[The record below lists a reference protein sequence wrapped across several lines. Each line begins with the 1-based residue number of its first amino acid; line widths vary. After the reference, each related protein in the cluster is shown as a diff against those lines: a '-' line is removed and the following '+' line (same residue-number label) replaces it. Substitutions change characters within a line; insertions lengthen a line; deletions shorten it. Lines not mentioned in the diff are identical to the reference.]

1 MARPLRIEYP
11 DAYYHVS
18 NYSLEGQRVF
28 PSDKYYEAFLTSLE
42 ETCFRLNVQ
51 VHAYCLLKDQ
61 YHLVIK
67 TPEANLSRFMRQIDG
82 LYTQQFQKLKKTEG
96 SLFRGRYKAVL
107 VQPEVYLLPLTRYIH
122 STVRKSELSTW
133 PWSSYQAYVNKSKPP
148 RWLVRDE
155 ALAQLDVGSGARRYS
170 RYADYV
176 AEGVDEELAHFYGKK
191 NLSSVMGDEKFRK
204 AARAKRSPAR
214 ARGVSRGANAKWRP
228 ACADIVSAVARQFKV
243 SEESIYTAARGP
255 GSKNVPRWVAM
266 YLCQELS
273 AVTLQ
278 SIAKLFKLKRY
289 GTVST
294 TVGKLKKEF
303 EEDPKLL
310 ATTNKLVKEL
320 CKEREKQEKEKK

>member
-11 DAYYHVS
+11 DAVYHVS
-18 NYSLEGQRVF
+18 NRGLDKQRVF
-28 PSDKYYEAFLTSLE
+28 PSAKYYEAFLEGLS
-42 ETCFRLNVQ
+42 ETCSRLNVE
-51 VHAYCLLKDQ
+51 VHAYCLLKNS
-61 YHLVIK
+61 YHLVVK

-82 LYTQQFQKLKKTEG
+82 LYTQQYQKMKSSDG

-107 VQPEVYLLPLTRYIH
+107 VQAEKFLLPLSCYIH
-122 STVRKSELSTW
+122 TLVKASELNSY
-133 PWSSYQAYVNKSKPP
+133 PWSSYTNFTRKAKPP
-148 RWLVRDE
+148 IWFNRDE
-155 ALAQLDVGSGARRYS
+155 TLKQLRTTAAKRPIAYKKLVAQ
-170 RYADYV
+170 
-176 AEGVDEELAHFYGKK
+176 GVTDELAHFYGKK
-191 NLSSVMGDEKFRK
+191 NLSSLLGDDKFRK
-204 AARAKRSPAR
+204 AAQKKKSATA

-228 ACADIVSAVARQFKV
+228 SCKQIISAVAKEFKV
-243 SEESIYTAARGP
+243 SETSIYKAARGP

-303 EEDPKLL
+303 GADKKLL
-310 ATTNKLVKEL
+310 TSTEKLTKRL
-320 CKEREKQEKEKK
+320 SKGR